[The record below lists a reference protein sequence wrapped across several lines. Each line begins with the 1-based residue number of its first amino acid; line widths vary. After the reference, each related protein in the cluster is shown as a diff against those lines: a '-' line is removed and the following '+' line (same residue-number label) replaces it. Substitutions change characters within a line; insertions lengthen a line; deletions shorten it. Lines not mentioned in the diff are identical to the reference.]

1 MFPNVRLM
9 IAAML
14 ASVVAL
20 VCGFGMFAVFRVSH
34 EPFARSPAAT
44 ASLRLVADNAAYSY
58 AGLASGVPFDR
69 RLQVA
74 AEPSAAATTDMPE
87 ATGEHEAET
96 ETAPATASAPE
107 PTSAAPEQASAETG
121 EATEQP
127 SAAVTPASDVP
138 ANEAANVASL
148 SQPEATPEPTIPGAG
163 EGAPSADKMA
173 VAPDQETKSPVVS
186 MADAGPAF
194 IAAAV
199 AINNPHDA
207 QPPVRERINVTGPP
221 ADDAGPSGERAH
233 RTVLKKPKRIRLAVR
248 IRHVQRVAALQ
259 YAPTQFSQTQYA
271 PNQYAPTT
279 EQNFG
284 GTQVNFPTTP
294 SQAQYYAGGPA
305 PVRYVRMVAGK
316 PRAPNQRPNTAIGGP
331 FVSVTNR

>member
-20 VCGFGMFAVFRVSH
+20 VCGFGMFAVFSVSH

-44 ASLRLVADNAAYSY
+44 TSLRLVADNTAYS
-58 AGLASGVPFDR
+58 ATGLASGVPFDR
-69 RLQVA
+69 RLQVG
-74 AEPSAAATTDMPE
+74 AEPSAAVTTDMPE
-87 ATGEHEAET
+87 ATGEREAET
-96 ETAPATASAPE
+96 ETATAPE
-107 PTSAAPEQASAETG
+107 PSPAAPGQASSETG

-127 SAAVTPASDVP
+127 SAAVTPASEAPATSADGAP
-138 ANEAANVASL
+138 ANEAANVASS
-148 SQPEATPEPTIPGAG
+148 SQPEATPETTIPGAG
-163 EGAPSADKMA
+163 EGAPAPDATA
-173 VAPDQETKSPVVS
+173 VAADQQTKSPVVS

-199 AINNPHDA
+199 AVNDPHDG
-207 QPPVRERINVTGPP
+207 QPPVRERITVTGAP
-221 ADDAGPSGERAH
+221 ADDASPSGQRAH
-233 RTVLKKPKRIRLAVR
+233 KTALKKPKRMRVAVR
-248 IRHVQRVAALQ
+248 IRRLQRVAAIQ
-259 YAPTQFSQTQYA
+259 YAPTQFSRAQYT
-271 PNQYAPTT
+271 PTT

-294 SQAQYYAGGPA
+294 SQAQYYAGAA
-305 PVRYVRMVAGK
+305 PPTPNVRLVARK
-316 PRAPNQRPNTAIGGP
+316 PRRPNQQPNTATGGP